1 MAGSVC
7 TKEVMKPRSR
17 DLCFG
22 LFLFSLLLFLFFNH
36 HLPVTDPVES
46 NYALTAK
53 EMVLNSNWVSPQI
66 YGKAWFDKPVFFY
79 WLMALSFKVFGF
91 SDFAARLV
99 SALFGAT
106 GIALLFWFTDRMI
119 NRSTALL
126 AALVLG
132 TSLEY
137 VLLSKLIITDMVLFV
152 FNTAA
157 LIFFYTGYRSEGHKR
172 QWYWGMYASLAF
184 AVLTKGPVGLLLPG
198 LVMFLFIGIQ
208 RNWAELN
215 KMAIP
220 AGLLIF
226 TIIALPWYGAMYYV
240 HGTEFTNIFFGVH
253 NYLRATVSEHPKDN
267 VVYYYLVVFLLMLLP
282 WSPIALKSIIVA
294 FKDKSAR
301 KMPLILFCLIWTAV
315 YFIFYSCMA
324 TKYITYIFPI
334 LFPVA
339 IVTAHYI
346 QQLLERGNKKAIYY
360 WFGIPLLL
368 TTTGY
373 LLISYHYRSSTLFMS
388 SCLLLITLWTLWSIK
403 GKSAAIVFRIFSLA
417 QIALYILLSIVIFP
431 VITHDRSES
440 GLAGIMLEA
449 GGRNIGFY
457 EFYSTAAVYY
467 SGVTAIRI
475 IPSDAFTAN
484 DSSSPGW
491 SSKYTMPSQ
500 SLEDFVAQAGN
511 TGALL
516 VVPDEKQE
524 DFLNQS
530 KRFQPQLLKRLPR
543 FSYYRLSYSL

>member
-22 LFLFSLLLFLFFNH
+22 LFLFSLLFFLFFNH

-53 EMVLNSNWVSPQI
+53 EMVLSSNWLSPQI

-99 SALFGAT
+99 PALFGAT
-106 GIALLFWFTDRMI
+106 GIALLFWFTDKMI

-157 LIFFYTGYRSEGHKR
+157 LVFFYTGYRSEDHKR

-198 LVMFLFIGIQ
+198 FVMFLFIGVQ
-208 RNWAELN
+208 PNWAELN

-226 TIIALPWYGAMYYV
+226 AIITLPWYSAMYYV

-267 VVYYYLVVFLLMLLP
+267 VVYYYWVVFLLMLLP
-282 WSPIALKSIIVA
+282 WSPIALKSIVVA
-294 FKDKSAR
+294 LKDKSAR
-301 KMPLILFCLIWTAV
+301 KVPLILFCLIWAAV
-315 YFIFYSCMA
+315 YFIFYSFMA

-346 QQLLERGNKKAIYY
+346 QQLLEQGNKKAIYY

-368 TTTGY
+368 TTIGY

-388 SCLLLITLWTLWSIK
+388 SWLLLITLWTLWSIK
-403 GKSAAIVFRIFSLA
+403 GKSAAIVFRMFSLV

-449 GGRNIGFY
+449 GGRNVGFY

-484 DSSSPGW
+484 DSASRGW

-530 KRFQPQLLKRLPR
+530 KLFQPQLLKRLPR

>member
-7 TKEVMKPRSR
+7 AKEVIKSRSR
-17 DLCFG
+17 NSCFG
-22 LFLFSLLLFLFFNH
+22 LFLFSLLFFLLFNH

-53 EMVLNSNWVSPQI
+53 EMVLSSNWLSPQI
-66 YGKAWFDKPVFFY
+66 YGKAWFDKPIFFY

-91 SDFAARLV
+91 SDFAARFAP
-99 SALFGAT
+99 ALFGAT
-106 GIALLFWFTDRMI
+106 GIALLYWFTDKMI
-119 NRSTALL
+119 NRSTAIL

-152 FNTAA
+152 FNAAA
-157 LIFFYTGYRSEGHKR
+157 LVFFYTGYRSEDYKK

-198 LVMFLFIGIQ
+198 LVMFIFIGAQ
-208 RNWAELN
+208 QNWAELN

-226 TIIALPWYGAMYYV
+226 TAIALPWYGAMYYV
-240 HGTEFTNIFFGVH
+240 HGSEFTNIFFGVH

-267 VVYYYLVVFLLMLLP
+267 VVYYYLIVFLLMLLP
-282 WSPIALKSIIVA
+282 WSPIALKSIVVA
-294 FKDKSAR
+294 LKNNAGR
-301 KMPLILFCLIWTAV
+301 KAPLTLFCLIWAAV
-315 YFIFYSCMA
+315 YFIFYSLMA

-346 QQLLERGNKKAIYY
+346 QQLLEQGNKKAIYY

-368 TTTGY
+368 TTIGY
-373 LLISYHYRSSTLFMS
+373 LLISYHYHSSTLFMS
-388 SCLLLITLWTLWSIK
+388 SLLLLIAFWTLWSIN
-403 GKSAAIVFRIFSLA
+403 GKSAAMVFRIFSLA
-417 QIALYILLSIVIFP
+417 QIALYILLSVVIFP
-431 VITHDRSES
+431 AITHDRSES

-449 GGRNIGFY
+449 GSRNVGFY

-475 IPSDAFTAN
+475 VPSETTN
-484 DSSSPGW
+484 NSSSPGW

-500 SLEDFVAQAGN
+500 PLENFVAQAGN
-511 TGALL
+511 DGALL
-516 VVPDEKQE
+516 VVPDEKRE
-524 DFLNQS
+524 EFLNQS
-530 KRFQPQLLKRLPR
+530 KRFQPQLLKKLPR

>member
-7 TKEVMKPRSR
+7 AKEIIKSRSR
-17 DLCFG
+17 NSCFG
-22 LFLFSLLLFLFFNH
+22 LFLFSLFFFLLFNH

-53 EMVLNSNWVSPQI
+53 EMVLSSNWLSPQI
-66 YGKAWFDKPVFFY
+66 YGKAWFDKPIFFY

-91 SDFAARLV
+91 SDFAARFAP
-99 SALFGAT
+99 ALFGAT
-106 GIALLFWFTDRMI
+106 GIALLYWFTDKMI
-119 NRSTALL
+119 NRSTAIL

-152 FNTAA
+152 FNAAA
-157 LIFFYTGYRSEGHKR
+157 LVFFYTGYRSEDYKK

-198 LVMFLFIGIQ
+198 LVMFIFIGSQ
-208 RNWAELN
+208 QNWAELN

-226 TIIALPWYGAMYYV
+226 TAIALPWYGAMYYV
-240 HGTEFTNIFFGVH
+240 HGSEFTNIFFGVH

-267 VVYYYLVVFLLMLLP
+267 VVYYYLIVFLLMLLP
-282 WSPIALKSIIVA
+282 WSPIALKSIVVA
-294 FKDKSAR
+294 LKNNAAR
-301 KMPLILFCLIWTAV
+301 KAPLTLFCLIWAAV
-315 YFIFYSCMA
+315 YFIFYSLMA

-346 QQLLERGNKKAIYY
+346 QQLLEQGNKKAIYY

-368 TTTGY
+368 TTIAY
-373 LLISYHYRSSTLFMS
+373 LLISYHYRSSTLLMS
-388 SCLLLITLWTLWSIK
+388 SCLLLIAFWTLWSIN
-403 GKSAAIVFRIFSLA
+403 GKSAAMVFRIFSLA
-417 QIALYILLSIVIFP
+417 QIALYILLSVVIFP
-431 VITHDRSES
+431 AVTHDRSES

-449 GGRNIGFY
+449 GGSNVGFY

-475 IPSDAFTAN
+475 VPSDTTNNSA
-484 DSSSPGW
+484 SPGW

-500 SLEDFVAQAGN
+500 PLENFVAQAGN
-511 TGALL
+511 AGALL

-524 DFLNQS
+524 EFLSQS
-530 KRFQPQLLKRLPR
+530 KLFQPQLLKKLPR
-543 FSYYRLSYSL
+543 FSYYRLSYP